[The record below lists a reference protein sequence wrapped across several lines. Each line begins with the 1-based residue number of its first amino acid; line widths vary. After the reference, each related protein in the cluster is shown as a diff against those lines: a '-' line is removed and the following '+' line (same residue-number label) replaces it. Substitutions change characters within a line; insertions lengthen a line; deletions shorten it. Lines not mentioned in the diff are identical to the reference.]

1 MDKNYGV
8 IILISNN
15 FILKRPR
22 VADFAGIIKIAATF
36 IKITLKDSKV
46 KMIRNCAF
54 KCNLYMYFFI

>member
-1 MDKNYGV
+1 MDKNYDV